1 MIFTSSASQLIRQ
14 RHSCRTYQKRPLNK
28 EDISSLETFAA
39 NWKSGPLG
47 NPVRYLLTAASEN
60 DTQALRRL
68 GTYGFI
74 KDPPAFIIAS
84 IRDRPGALE
93 DFGYLLELL
102 ILKAADLEIGSCWLG
117 GTFTKSRFVQ
127 LMKLE
132 AGEII
137 PAVISIGYPHDHQA
151 FLDRVSRVYAG
162 SDRRLPWE
170 QLFFENFWDVPLAK
184 DRAGDYLESLILL
197 RLAPSA
203 SNKQPW
209 RILKSGQS
217 WHFYLRRTPNYP
229 PSFFDFLL
237 GLADLQRIDIGIAMA
252 HFELG
257 AKESGHHGSWLVSD
271 PKLTQPGQHLEY
283 TVSWIPENQA

>member
-1 MIFTSSASQLIRQ
+1 MIFNNSASQLIRQ
-14 RHSCRTYQKRPLNK
+14 RHSCRTYQTRPLSK
-28 EDISSLETFAA
+28 EDLNSLETFAA

-47 NPVRYLLTAASEN
+47 NPVRYLITAASEN
-60 DTQALRRL
+60 DTQALRGL

-74 KDPPAFIIAS
+74 KDPQAFIIAS
-84 IRDRPGALE
+84 VRERPGALE

-117 GTFTKSRFVQ
+117 GTFTKSRFSE
-127 LMKLE
+127 LMDLE
-132 AGEII
+132 AGETI
-137 PAVISIGYPHDHQA
+137 PAVACIGYPHDHQA

-170 QLFFENFWDVPLAK
+170 QLFFENFWDVPLAQ
-184 DRAGDYLESLILL
+184 DHAGDYLEPLILL

-209 RILKSGQS
+209 RILKSGPS

-229 PSFFDFLL
+229 PAFFDLLL
-237 GLADLQRIDIGIAMA
+237 GLADLQRIDMGIAMA

-257 AKESGHHGSWLVSD
+257 AKESGHHGSWQVSD
-271 PKLTQPGQHLEY
+271 PQLTQPEQHLEY
-283 TVSWIPENQA
+283 TVSWIPEDQG